1 MATWDPC
8 DEEETACLV
17 RETISNKTHWRQ
29 HGSSNKIAMK
39 RAGPNRDPI
48 ASDSSDDDDDEGIS
62 ELKSRFLCSLLAR
75 PQKQPNTWAGTTE
88 ESPQKQPRTCARTAE
103 ADAKVAPLVSTS
115 TETDAK
121 TDPLISTSTEA
132 DAKAAPLVSTST
144 ETDAK
149 TDPLISTS
157 TEAVFK
163 DESDVAAEVDAE
175 ADAEADARAARME
188 EFLRLVQAI
197 RDNGH
202 QDITHAQVLSKY
214 WLLTWHGLPTM

>member
-48 ASDSSDDDDDEGIS
+48 ASDSSDDDDEGIS
-62 ELKSRFLCSLLAR
+62 KMKSRFLCSLLAR
-75 PQKQPNTWAGTTE
+75 PQKQPRPWARTTE

-132 DAKAAPLVSTST
+132 
-144 ETDAK
+144 
-149 TDPLISTS
+149 
-157 TEAVFK
+157 VFK
-163 DESDVAAEVDAE
+163 DESDVAAEAAAE

-188 EFLRLVQAI
+188 EFLSSSSPSNQ
-197 RDNGH
+197 G
-202 QDITHAQVLSKY
+202 
-214 WLLTWHGLPTM
+214 

>member
-48 ASDSSDDDDDEGIS
+48 ASDSSDDDDEGIS
-62 ELKSRFLCSLLAR
+62 KMKSRFLCSLLAR
-75 PQKQPNTWAGTTE
+75 PQKQPRPWARTAE
-88 ESPQKQPRTCARTAE
+88 FFKPQKQPRTCARTAE

-121 TDPLISTSTEA
+121 TDPA

-163 DESDVAAEVDAE
+163 DESDVAAE

-188 EFLRLVQAI
+188 EFLRIVQVI
-197 RDNGH
+197 RDNRP
-202 QDITHAQVLSKY
+202 QDLKPMQVLSKY
-214 WLLTWHGLPTM
+214 WLLTWDN

>member
-48 ASDSSDDDDDEGIS
+48 ASDSSDDDDMGIKL
-62 ELKSRFLCSLLAR
+62 LKLRFLLSLKQRPKRSPRPWAR
-75 PQKQPNTWAGTTE
+75 TTE

-121 TDPLISTSTEA
+121 TDPA

-157 TEAVFK
+157 TEADAK
-163 DESDVAAEVDAE
+163 TDAETDAE
-175 ADAEADARAARME
+175 AAAEADARADRNK
-188 EFLRLVQAI
+188 EFLRIVHAI
-197 RDNGH
+197 RDNRL
-202 QDITHAQVLSKY
+202 QDHLKHRHVLSTD
-214 WLLTWHGLPTM
+214 WLLTWPTGLPTM

>member
-8 DEEETACLV
+8 DEEETPCLV

-48 ASDSSDDDDDEGIS
+48 ASDSSDDDDMGIKL
-62 ELKSRFLCSLLAR
+62 LKLRFLLSLKQRPKRSPRPWAR
-75 PQKQPNTWAGTTE
+75 TTE

-121 TDPLISTSTEA
+121 TDPA

-157 TEAVFK
+157 TEADAK
-163 DESDVAAEVDAE
+163 ADAETDAE
-175 ADAEADARAARME
+175 ADAKANARADRME

-197 RDNGH
+197 RDNRP
-202 QDITHAQVLSKY
+202 QDLKHSQVLSKY
-214 WLLTWHGLPTM
+214 WLLTWHN

>member
-48 ASDSSDDDDDEGIS
+48 ASDSSDDDDMGIKL
-62 ELKSRFLCSLLAR
+62 LKLRFLLSLKQRPKRSPRPWAR
-75 PQKQPNTWAGTTE
+75 TTE

-163 DESDVAAEVDAE
+163 DESDVAAEIDAE

>member
-1 MATWDPC
+1 MATWDPR
-8 DEEETACLV
+8 DEEETPCLV

-48 ASDSSDDDDDEGIS
+48 ASDSSDDDDMGIKL
-62 ELKSRFLCSLLAR
+62 LKLRFLLSLKQRPKRSPRPWAR
-75 PQKQPNTWAGTTE
+75 TTE

-103 ADAKVAPLVSTS
+103 ADAKV
-115 TETDAK
+115 
-121 TDPLISTSTEA
+121 
-132 DAKAAPLVSTST
+132 APLVSTST

-202 QDITHAQVLSKY
+202 QNITHAQVFSKY

>member
-48 ASDSSDDDDDEGIS
+48 ASDSSDDDDDESIS
-62 ELKSRFLCSLLAR
+62 KMKSRFLCSLLAR
-75 PQKQPNTWAGTTE
+75 PQKQPRPWARTTE

-132 DAKAAPLVSTST
+132 
-144 ETDAK
+144 
-149 TDPLISTS
+149 
-157 TEAVFK
+157 VFK
-163 DESDVAAEVDAE
+163 DESDVAAEIAAE
-175 ADAEADARAARME
+175 ADAEADARVARME

-197 RDNGH
+197 GDNRH
-202 QDITHAQVLSKY
+202 QDITHAQVFSKY
-214 WLLTWHGLPTM
+214 

>member
-1 MATWDPC
+1 
-8 DEEETACLV
+8 
-17 RETISNKTHWRQ
+17 
-29 HGSSNKIAMK
+29 MK

-48 ASDSSDDDDDEGIS
+48 ASDSSDDDDEGIS

-75 PQKQPNTWAGTTE
+75 PQKQPRPWARTTE
-88 ESPQKQPRTCARTAE
+88 ESPQKQPRTCARTA
-103 ADAKVAPLVSTS
+103 
-115 TETDAK
+115 
-121 TDPLISTSTEA
+121 EA

-202 QDITHAQVLSKY
+202 QDITHAQVFSKY

>member
-48 ASDSSDDDDDEGIS
+48 ASDSSDDDGDEGIS

-103 ADAKVAPLVSTS
+103 TDANVAPLVSTS

-132 DAKAAPLVSTST
+132 DAKADA
-144 ETDAK
+144 ET
-149 TDPLISTS
+149 
-157 TEAVFK
+157 
-163 DESDVAAEVDAE
+163 DAE

-202 QDITHAQVLSKY
+202 QNITHAQVFSKY